1 MASTGRTTRDFN
13 LLEDEYA
20 IAAWWKPY
28 IMQASGAAIAFFGV
42 AILRIIMWLSYHFG
56 GNIPPTG
63 LMVGGTI
70 VTGLITW
77 FFLYHFYKRRQEQ
90 GGEALLKLHI
100 SLSTIFITVWG
111 VVALMD
117 NPLNWMFGQVSL
129 YLYLFGTIILMATWA
144 GRRWAYKP
152 FQKAEPVQQANPYG
166 EIGLGDTTIPM
177 GAGPIPGA
185 EGKRVRIKPKLGVT
199 LKDFQNATDK
209 LAQMFGV
216 AVSRIRVWGN
226 SDDPTTVYVDI
237 FDDLPFANPVV
248 WSGPF
253 KPGTSIA
260 EPIEFATYDIG
271 SRPQLYLGGKNGG
284 SSQHYLT
291 AGMSGS
297 GKSYGWQSVYGS
309 VLNRKEVTVLYA
321 DLAKGTQT
329 VKPLLSGISWFANGP
344 EESMA
349 MFEGVERA
357 IKARSTWLAN
367 VDLENWAPGCGLNL
381 LILHIEEAARL
392 MDKDTFSK
400 SDLARVTRIIAESRS
415 AGIVVVYSLQRI
427 THDCIPTSLRYNLG
441 GTLCFGLKNSGD
453 TKIVFGETPAM
464 PHTLK
469 DNFPGTF
476 YLDIR
481 GLNQDML
488 GNQLKTDKIDRRLLE
503 QAVIEGAQFRTPM
516 DKTTAAALGQA
527 YENYK
532 TTEAGMKFTDMNSQ
546 YEGMNSSY
554 ETMNEPTA
562 EYEKYEEPVKSS
574 RSQNFTSDPQIELD
588 SLYEFIVSLELETF
602 RKSEIWNP
610 RMKQTGKNNKGT
622 ISKQID
628 KLVDD
633 GRLVNTGGDIFK
645 VA

>member
-1 MASTGRTTRDFN
+1 
-13 LLEDEYA
+13 
-20 IAAWWKPY
+20 
-28 IMQASGAAIAFFGV
+28 
-42 AILRIIMWLSYHFG
+42 
-56 GNIPPTG
+56 
-63 LMVGGTI
+63 
-70 VTGLITW
+70 
-77 FFLYHFYKRRQEQ
+77 
-90 GGEALLKLHI
+90 
-100 SLSTIFITVWG
+100 
-111 VVALMD
+111 
-117 NPLNWMFGQVSL
+117 
-129 YLYLFGTIILMATWA
+129 
-144 GRRWAYKP
+144 
-152 FQKAEPVQQANPYG
+152 
-166 EIGLGDTTIPM
+166 M

-309 VLNRKEVTVLYA
+309 VLNRKEVSVLYA

-349 MFEGVERA
+349 MFESVERA

-367 VDLENWAPGCGLNL
+367 MDLENWAPGCGLNL

-532 TTEAGMKFTDMNSQ
+532 TTEAGTKFTDMNSQ